1 MERKIVECKIFE
13 GRYENIIGFKY
24 DDGTVNDRVR
34 RYYPDEISFY
44 EGEFIGLTEKQAQ
57 DLMYQRDLAYLRS

>member
-34 RYYPDEISFY
+34 RYYPDEIFFY
-44 EGEFIGLTEKQAQ
+44 EEEFIGLTEKQAN
-57 DLMYQRDLAYLRS
+57 DLMHTRDLAYLRS